1 MRVVISNIIILLM
14 AVTYILLAMQAEIVT
29 AVLGYVFG
37 GIMLLALL
45 RNTWLQTREA
55 DDVE

>member
-1 MRVVISNIIILLM
+1 MKAVISNLIILLM

-37 GIMLLALL
+37 GMMLLALL
-45 RNTWLQTREA
+45 RNTWLQTREG

>member
-1 MRVVISNIIILLM
+1 
-14 AVTYILLAMQAEIVT
+14 VT

>member
-1 MRVVISNIIILLM
+1 MKVVISNLVILLM

-37 GIMLLALL
+37 GMMLLALL
-45 RNTWLQTREA
+45 RNTWLQTRE
-55 DDVE
+55 DNDIE